1 MISKSKMSK
10 KERAKLDREKRV
22 TWEFSPITR
31 VKQSK
36 KIYNRKKLAY

>member
-22 TWEFSPITR
+22 IWEFSPVTR
-31 VKQSK
+31 IKPSK
-36 KIYNRKKLAY
+36 KIYNRKRI